1 MSNTFD
7 IRVGSSVSYDGCL
20 CTVIEIAGDAV
31 VLVDGSKKTRRVRL
45 VELLRDAVNAFGLP
59 AEEAVLTPLA
69 LIWADATEA
78 QRDEARRKAGHIRE
92 MRTGFVSGL
101 PTLALPHEPRPEYD
115 PKLTTIH
122 ERRRA
127 KAAELGLSLKTLK
140 RWENRFDE
148 GEELALLDFRKT
160 SWTPALSGLDPRWV
174 DMCRRVVEEN
184 VRGAR
189 RTVTTTLA
197 IVLARVKREYPDAE
211 VRIPSESTAR
221 DAVAELTRGKG
232 TFGASMRAQ
241 RSIETRPPVP
251 YGRLVATR
259 PGEYV
264 VLDTTPLNVFGVA
277 PITGKWMRAE
287 LTVALDLYDRSIL
300 GLRLAPISTK
310 AVDVAGVLMEALAP
324 RELPTEWGDRASW
337 PFHGVPENIVID
349 VENLKALRFRR
360 PGILPETIII
370 DHGKPFMSIHVAS
383 VCQRL
388 GISIQPAHV
397 YTGTD
402 KAWVERWFRTIDEM
416 LQELPGYK
424 GKDIASRGEAPESEA
439 VYTIPQLEQIIRE
452 WIATVYHLR
461 PHGGLVDSQLPAAKM
476 SPAQKFEQGV
486 AMAGR
491 IRVPANPN
499 LLLEM
504 LPVVKRKFNHYGVEI
519 GTLRYNGDI
528 VGKYYDRSRAM
539 AKDKRKWQFSVN
551 PDDFSQIYFNDPDD
565 NSWHVL
571 RWEHAPKVPVPFSFD
586 ALEYAKGIALDRRN
600 GVDVSEALGQLLER
614 WGAGRA
620 STPAEKRISARLA
633 AQLAETSEGPDSPFF
648 PHIAKQIAQQVGVP
662 DLSDELGLVSV
673 TPPPVSEEQDRL
685 ALSADPLVDDDLDD
699 FDLLEDL

>member
-1 MSNTFD
+1 MSHTFD
-7 IRVGSSVSYDGCL
+7 IRIGSTVSFDGSL

-31 VLVDGSKKTRRVRL
+31 VLVDGAKKTRRVRL
-45 VELLRDAVNAFGLP
+45 VELLRDATDAFGIP
-59 AEEAVLTPLA
+59 SEEVVLTPLA
-69 LIWADATEA
+69 LIWADATEE
-78 QRDEARRKAGHIRE
+78 QRDEARRKAAHVRE
-92 MRTGFVSGL
+92 MRTGFASGM
-101 PTLALPHEPRPEYD
+101 PTLAQPHEPRPEYN

-127 KAAELGLSLKTLK
+127 KAAELGVSPKTLK
-140 RWENRFDE
+140 RWVDRFDE
-148 GEELALLDFRKT
+148 GEDLALLDFRKT

-184 VRGAR
+184 VRGAKR
-189 RTVTTTLA
+189 SVTTTLA
-197 IVLARVKREYPDAE
+197 IVLARVKREYPDVE
-211 VRIPSESTAR
+211 VRIPSESSAR

-277 PITGKWMRAE
+277 PVTGKWMRAE

-310 AVDVAGVLMEALAP
+310 AVDVAGVLMEALSP
-324 RELPTEWGDRASW
+324 REMPAEWGDRATW

-360 PGILPETIII
+360 PGILPDTIII

-476 SPAQKFEQGV
+476 SP
-486 AMAGR
+486 GR
-491 IRVPANPN
+491 SS
-499 LLLEM
+499 
-504 LPVVKRKFNHYGVEI
+504 
-519 GTLRYNGDI
+519 
-528 VGKYYDRSRAM
+528 SRAWPWPV
-539 AKDKRKWQFSVN
+539 ASACRRTRTCCWRCS
-551 PDDFSQIYFNDPDD
+551 
-565 NSWHVL
+565 
-571 RWEHAPKVPVPFSFD
+571 RWSSGSSITTASRS
-586 ALEYAKGIALDRRN
+586 ARSATTATSSGSTTTGR
-600 GVDVSEALGQLLER
+600 ER
-614 WGAGRA
+614 WPRTSGSGSSRSIPTTSHRSTSMTPTTTPGTCCAGSMRRKSRCRSALTRWSTRRA
-620 STPAEKRISARLA
+620 SRSTA
-633 AQLAETSEGPDSPFF
+633 ATA
-648 PHIAKQIAQQVGVP
+648 
-662 DLSDELGLVSV
+662 
-673 TPPPVSEEQDRL
+673 
-685 ALSADPLVDDDLDD
+685 
-699 FDLLEDL
+699 

>member
-1 MSNTFD
+1 M
-7 IRVGSSVSYDGCL
+7 
-20 CTVIEIAGDAV
+20 
-31 VLVDGSKKTRRVRL
+31 
-45 VELLRDAVNAFGLP
+45 
-59 AEEAVLTPLA
+59 
-69 LIWADATEA
+69 
-78 QRDEARRKAGHIRE
+78 
-92 MRTGFVSGL
+92 
-101 PTLALPHEPRPEYD
+101 
-115 PKLTTIH
+115 
-122 ERRRA
+122 
-127 KAAELGLSLKTLK
+127 
-140 RWENRFDE
+140 
-148 GEELALLDFRKT
+148 
-160 SWTPALSGLDPRWV
+160 
-174 DMCRRVVEEN
+174 
-184 VRGAR
+184 
-189 RTVTTTLA
+189 
-197 IVLARVKREYPDAE
+197 
-211 VRIPSESTAR
+211 
-221 DAVAELTRGKG
+221 
-232 TFGASMRAQ
+232 
-241 RSIETRPPVP
+241 P

-277 PITGKWMRAE
+277 PVTGKWMHAE

-300 GLRLAPISTK
+300 GLRLAPVSTK

-324 RELPTEWGDRASW
+324 RDLPAEWGDRASW

-360 PGILPETIII
+360 PGILPDTIII

-424 GKDIASRGEAPESEA
+424 GKDIASRGESPESEA

-476 SPAQKFEQGV
+476 SPAQKFEQGIAV
-486 AMAGR
+486 AGR
-491 IRVPANPN
+491 IRVPTNPN

-571 RWEHAPKVPVPFSFD
+571 RWEHAPKVPVPFSLD
-586 ALEYAKGIALDRRN
+586 ALEYAKGVALDRRN
-600 GVDVSEALGQLLER
+600 GVNLSEALGQLLER

-620 STPAEKRISARLA
+620 STAAEKRISARLA
-633 AQLAETSEGPDSPFF
+633 AQLSETSDGPDSPFF
-648 PHIAKQIAQQVGVP
+648 PHIAKQIAQQVAGP
-662 DLSDELGLVSV
+662 DLSDELGLVPLAQPSA
-673 TPPPVSEEQDRL
+673 SEKRGPL
-685 ALSADPLVDDDLDD
+685 ALSAAELVGEDLDD

>member
-7 IRVGSSVSYDGCL
+7 VRVGSTVSFDGFL

-31 VLVDGSKKTRRVRL
+31 VLVDGTKKTRRLRL
-45 VELLRDAVNAFGLP
+45 VELLRDASNVSGAPSAEP
-59 AEEAVLTPLA
+59 ALAPLA
-69 LIWADATEA
+69 LAWADATDE
-78 QRDEARRKAGHIRE
+78 QRDEARRKAGHVRE
-92 MRTGFVSGL
+92 LRTGFVSGM
-101 PTLALPHEPRPEYD
+101 PKLALPHEPRAEYD
-115 PKLTTIH
+115 AQLADIH
-122 ERRRA
+122 ERRRS
-127 KAAELGLSLKTLK
+127 KAAELGITVKTLK
-140 RWENRFDE
+140 RWEERFDE
-148 GEELALLDFRKT
+148 GEDLALLDFRKT
-160 SWTPALSGLDPRWV
+160 AWTPALSGLDPRWV

-184 VRGAR
+184 VRGAK
-189 RTVTTTLA
+189 RTVTATLA
-197 IVLARVKREYPDAE
+197 IVLARLKRDYPGDD
-211 VRIPSESTAR
+211 VRIPSDSAAR
-221 DAVAELTRGKG
+221 AAVAELTRGKG

-277 PITGKWMRAE
+277 PVTGKWMRAE

-300 GLRLAPISTK
+300 GLRLAPVSTK

-324 RELPTEWGDRASW
+324 RELPAEWGERASW

-360 PGILPETIII
+360 PGILPDTIII

-461 PHGGLVDSQLPAAKM
+461 PHGGLVDSQLPAARM
-476 SPAQKFEQGV
+476 SPAQKFEQGIAV
-486 AMAGR
+486 AGR
-491 IRVPANPN
+491 IRVPTNPN

-571 RWEHAPKVPVPFSFD
+571 RWEHAPKVPVPFSLD
-586 ALEYAKGIALDRRN
+586 ALEYAKGVALDRRN
-600 GVDVSEALGQLLER
+600 GVNVSEALGQLLER

-620 STPAEKRISARLA
+620 STAAEKRISARLA
-633 AQLAETSEGPDSPFF
+633 AQLSETSDGPDSPFF
-648 PHIAKQIAQQVGVP
+648 PHIAKQIARQVAAP
-662 DLSDELGLVSV
+662 NLSEELGMVSLSPAPASENDDPLALTADELID
-673 TPPPVSEEQDRL
+673 E
-685 ALSADPLVDDDLDD
+685 DLDD
-699 FDLLEDL
+699 IDLLEDL